1 MAINK
6 VVNHGSKSHSG
17 MKNVIGYVLRDD
29 KVREEYVRITGPYPE
44 EAITATSVYK
54 SFLDEKR
61 LWGKDSGRMYAHNVI
76 SFHRD
81 EKITPAECLEIGE
94 TFADRFFP
102 DHQSLVGVH
111 QDKDHLHCHIVTN
124 SVSYI
129 NGKKLH
135 QSKLDLEKQKQYTNA
150 LCRERGLTIAEKGRH
165 FDGSRIE
172 DGEIRSWDKDKY
184 NLLIDKA
191 KGSYVADCA
200 IAVLETIP
208 QSTSREEFIQGM
220 GKRGWAVQWKDNR
233 KHIVFMDQ
241 KGRKVRD
248 SNLARTFSIDVG
260 KEALYGEFKRA
271 AADKERRIRDIRT
284 AVTRADAAV
293 KDAGIA
299 VLDSRIERRTFRDTE
314 TQSDIHSRKSEA
326 RARERRSQG
335 RTCYAEAPI
344 DGGRAD
350 NTRHKGRER

>member
-29 KVREEYVRITGPYPE
+29 KVREGYVRITGPYSE

-135 QSKLDLEKQKQYTNA
+135 QSKLDLERQKQYTNT
-150 LCRERGLTIAEKGRH
+150 LCRERGLSVAEKGRH
-165 FDGSRIE
+165 FDGTVIE

-220 GKRGWAVQWKDNR
+220 EERGWTVQWKDNR
-233 KHIVFMDQ
+233 KHIVFMDK

-248 SNLARTFSIDVG
+248 SNLSKTFSMDVG
-260 KEALYGEFKRA
+260 KETLNAQFARQ
-271 AADKERRIRDIRT
+271 AADKEQRTRDI
-284 AVTRADAAV
+284 DAAV
-293 KDAGIA
+293 AGASAALKDARIA
-299 VLDSRIERRTFRDTE
+299 VRDSQSERRALRDAE
-314 TQSDIHSRKSEA
+314 TQSDTHSRKSEA
-326 RARERRSQG
+326 RARERQSQT
-335 RTCYAEAPI
+335 RTYYSGSAA
-344 DGGRAD
+344 DGGRTD
-350 NTRHKGRER
+350 YKRSGGRDR

>member
-6 VVNHGSKSHSG
+6 VVNHGAKSHSG

-29 KVREEYVRITGPYPE
+29 KVREGYVRITGPYSE

-135 QSKLDLEKQKQYTNA
+135 QSKLDLERQKQYTNT
-150 LCRERGLTIAEKGRH
+150 LCRERGLSVAEKGRH
-165 FDGSRIE
+165 FDGTVIE

-200 IAVLETIP
+200 IAVLDTIP

-220 GKRGWAVQWKDNR
+220 EERGWTVQWKDNR
-233 KHIVFMDQ
+233 KHIVFMDK

-248 SNLARTFSIDVG
+248 SNLSKTFSMDVG
-260 KEALYGEFKRA
+260 KETLNAQFARQ
-271 AADKERRIRDIRT
+271 AADKEQRTRDI
-284 AVTRADAAV
+284 DAAV
-293 KDAGIA
+293 AGASAVVQDAGIA
-299 VLDSRIERRTFRDTE
+299 VRNSRAERRALRDAE
-314 TQSDIHSRKSEA
+314 AKSNAQGRKTTS
-326 RARERRSQG
+326 RARKRRSQQKV
-335 RTCYAEAPI
+335 CYAGTAA
-344 DGGRAD
+344 DGGRTD
-350 NTRHKGRER
+350 YSKSRGRDR

>member
-29 KVREEYVRITGPYPE
+29 KVREGFVMITGPYSE
-44 EAITATSVYK
+44 ETITAAGVYK
-54 SFLDEKR
+54 AFLSEKK
-61 LWGKDSGRMYAHNVI
+61 LWEKDSGRMYAHNVI
-76 SFHRD
+76 SFHKD
-81 EKITPAECLEIGE
+81 EQITPVECLEIGE
-94 TFADRFFP
+94 AFADRFFP
-102 DHQSLVGVH
+102 AHQSLIGVH

-124 SVSYI
+124 TVSYI
-129 NGKKLH
+129 DGKKLH
-135 QSKLDLEKQKQYTNA
+135 QSKIDLERQKQFTNT
-150 LCRERGLTIAEKGRH
+150 LCKERGLSVAEKGRH
-165 FDGSRIE
+165 FDGTVIE
-172 DGEIRSWDKDKY
+172 DGEIRSWDKNKY
-184 NLLIDKA
+184 NLIVDKSR
-191 KGSYVADCA
+191 GSYVADCA
-200 IAVLETIP
+200 LAVLGVAPKATCKED
-208 QSTSREEFIQGM
+208 FIQGM

-284 AVTRADAAV
+284 AVSGADAAL

>member
-6 VVNHGSKSHSG
+6 VVNSRTKTHAG
-17 MKNVIGYVLRDD
+17 MRNLIRYVLRDD
-29 KVREEYVRITGPYPE
+29 KVQEGYVKITGPYSE
-44 EAITATSVYK
+44 ETITATGVYK

-61 LWGKDSGRMYAHNVI
+61 FWNKDSGRMYAHNVI
-76 SFHRD
+76 AFHAD
-81 EKITPAECLEIGE
+81 EQITPAECLEIGE
-94 TFADRFFP
+94 QFADRFFP
-102 DHQSLVGVH
+102 DHQSLIGVH

-124 SVSYI
+124 TVSYMD
-129 NGKKLH
+129 GRKLH
-135 QSKLDLEKQKQYTNA
+135 QSKLDLERQKQYTNT
-150 LCRERGLTIAEKGRH
+150 LCKERGLTVARKGRH
-165 FDGSRIE
+165 YDGTRIE

-184 NLLIDKA
+184 NLIVDKS

-200 IAVLETIP
+200 IAVLEVAPKATCK
-208 QSTSREEFIQGM
+208 EDFIQGM

-299 VLDSRIERRTFRDTE
+299 VLDSRIERRTLRDAE
-314 TQSDIHSRKSEA
+314 TQSDTQSGKSA
-326 RARERRSQG
+326 AQARERRSQQKVCCAG
-335 RTCYAEAPI
+335 MSAEGDRA
-344 DGGRAD
+344 DHTRSGGRD
-350 NTRHKGRER
+350 R

>member
-6 VVNHGSKSHSG
+6 VVNHGAKSHSG

-29 KVREEYVRITGPYPE
+29 KVREGFVMITGPYSE
-44 EAITATSVYK
+44 ETITAAGVYK
-54 SFLDEKR
+54 AFLSEKK
-61 LWGKDSGRMYAHNVI
+61 LWEKDSGRMYAHNVI
-76 SFHRD
+76 SFHKD
-81 EKITPAECLEIGE
+81 EQITPVECLEIGE
-94 TFADRFFP
+94 AFADRFFP
-102 DHQSLVGVH
+102 AHQSLIGVH

-124 SVSYI
+124 TVSYI
-129 NGKKLH
+129 DGKKLH
-135 QSKLDLEKQKQYTNA
+135 QSKIDLERQKQFTNT
-150 LCRERGLTIAEKGRH
+150 LCKERGLSVAEKGRH
-165 FDGSRIE
+165 FDGTVIE
-172 DGEIRSWDKDKY
+172 DGEIRSWDKNKY
-184 NLLIDKA
+184 NLIVDKS

-200 IAVLETIP
+200 LAVLEVTP
-208 QSTSREEFIQGM
+208 KSASREEFIRGM
-220 GKRGWAVQWKDNR
+220 QERGWSVQWLDKR
-233 KHIVFMDQ
+233 KHIVFMDV

-248 SNLARTFSIDVG
+248 SNLARTFSMKVG
-260 KEALYGEFKRA
+260 KEALNGEFKRQ

-284 AVTRADAAV
+284 AVSGADAAL

>member
-29 KVREEYVRITGPYPE
+29 KVREGYVRITGPYPE

-135 QSKLDLEKQKQYTNA
+135 QSKLDLERQKQYTNT
-150 LCRERGLTIAEKGRH
+150 LCRERGLSVAEKGRH
-165 FDGSRIE
+165 FNGTQIE
-172 DGEIRSWDKDKY
+172 EGEIRSWNKDKY

-191 KGSYVADCA
+191 KNSYVADCA
-200 IAVLETIP
+200 LAVLEAVP
-208 QSTSREEFIQGM
+208 QSRSREEFIQHM
-220 GKRGWAVQWKDNR
+220 SERGWTVQWKDNR

-299 VLDSRIERRTFRDTE
+299 VLDSRIERRTLRDAE
-314 TQSDIHSRKSEA
+314 TQSDTQSGKSA
-326 RARERRSQG
+326 AQARERRSQQKVCCAG
-335 RTCYAEAPI
+335 MSAEGDRA
-344 DGGRAD
+344 DHTRSGGRD
-350 NTRHKGRER
+350 R

>member
-6 VVNHGSKSHSG
+6 VVNSRTKTHTG
-17 MKNVIGYVLRDD
+17 MKNLIGYVLRDD
-29 KVREEYVRITGPYPE
+29 RVREGYVRITGPYPDGK
-44 EAITATSVYK
+44 ITAASVYK

-61 LWGKDSGRMYAHNVI
+61 LWDKDSGRMYAHNVI

-94 TFADRFFP
+94 QFADRFFH
-102 DHQSLVGVH
+102 DHQSLIGVH

-124 SVSYI
+124 TVSYVD
-129 NGKKLH
+129 GKKLH

-220 GKRGWAVQWKDNR
+220 EERGWTVQWKDNR
-233 KHIVFMDQ
+233 KHIVFMDK

-248 SNLARTFSIDVG
+248 SNLSKTFSMDVG
-260 KEALYGEFKRA
+260 KEALNAQLARQV
-271 AADKERRIRDIRT
+271 ADKEQRTRDI
-284 AVTRADAAV
+284 DAAV
-293 KDAGIA
+293 VGANTAIEDAGDA
-299 VLDSRIERRTFRDTE
+299 VRISRNERRALRDAE
-314 TQSDIHSRKSEA
+314 TQSDTHSRKSEA
-326 RARERRSQG
+326 RARERRSQT
-335 RTCYAEAPI
+335 RTYYSSSAA
-344 DGGRAD
+344 DGGRTD
-350 NTRHKGRER
+350 HKRSGGRDR

>member
-6 VVNHGSKSHSG
+6 VVNGGSKTHAG

-29 KVREEYVRITGPYPE
+29 KVREGYVRITGPYPDE
-44 EAITATSVYK
+44 EITAAGVYK

-61 LWGKDSGRMYAHNVI
+61 LWDKDSGRMYAHNVI

-135 QSKLDLEKQKQYTNA
+135 QSKLDLERQKQYTNT
-150 LCRERGLTIAEKGRH
+150 LCRERGLSVAEKGRH
-165 FDGSRIE
+165 FDGTVIE

-220 GKRGWAVQWKDNR
+220 EERGWTVQWKDNR
-233 KHIVFMDQ
+233 KHITFMDK

-248 SNLARTFSIDVG
+248 SNLSKTFSMDVG
-260 KEALYGEFKRA
+260 KETLNAQFARQ
-271 AADKERRIRDIRT
+271 AADKEQRTRDI
-284 AVTRADAAV
+284 DAAV
-293 KDAGIA
+293 AGASAVVQDAGIA
-299 VLDSRIERRTFRDTE
+299 VRNSRAERRTFRDSE
-314 TQSDIHSRKSEA
+314 VKSRSQRGKTTA
-326 RARERRSQG
+326 RARERRSQK
-335 RTCYAEAPI
+335 RACYTGTSA
-344 DGGRAD
+344 DGERAD
-350 NTRHKGRER
+350 HTRAKGRDR